1 MDKYSCPI
9 STEYICTV
17 VIIPELVM
25 YRNRLVKLCC
35 EIRASE
41 GHEILEARETEGVQ
55 HTKSGFALV

>member
-1 MDKYSCPI
+1 
-9 STEYICTV
+9 
-17 VIIPELVM
+17 M
-25 YRNRLVKLCC
+25 YRNRLVTLCR